1 MVWYS
6 HLLKNFPVVV
16 HNVKGFHVVNEAEV
30 DVFFFWNSL
39 AFSMIQFMNKY
50 PLLEEEGQVT
60 DSLLCSDLSSG
71 SVVVTLDRIIFNFE
85 G

>member
-30 DVFFFWNSL
+30 DFFSGIL
-39 AFSMIQFMNKY
+39 LSMIQFKNKY
-50 PLLEEEGQVT
+50 PLLDEEGQVT

-71 SVVVTLDRIIFNFE
+71 SVVVTLDRVIFNFE